1 MICPCCK
8 NNKTLI
14 VTERLGIEIDYCT
27 ECRGVWLDRGEL
39 NKLIKRAQT
48 EHLQEDI
55 YNKEKEDFKHKRN
68 KSLLEELFG

>member
-1 MICPCCK
+1 MICPSCK
-8 NNKTLI
+8 DNKVLI
-14 VTERLGIEIDYCT
+14 VTERIGIEIDYCT

-39 NKLIKRAQT
+39 NKIIKRSQA

-55 YNKEKEDFKHKRN
+55 YNKEKEDFKNKRN